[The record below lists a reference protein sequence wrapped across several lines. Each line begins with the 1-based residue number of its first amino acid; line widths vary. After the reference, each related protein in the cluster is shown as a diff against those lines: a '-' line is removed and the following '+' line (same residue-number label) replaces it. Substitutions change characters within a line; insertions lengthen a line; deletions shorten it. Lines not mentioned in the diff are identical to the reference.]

1 MLSTSFKWYCYSVVI
16 YYRKITII
24 IIIIERIIIKND
36 NEEIKVK
43 RSWEAG
49 VETQVVIYWLKQNLI
64 TKTWLMVGNLSN
76 FTLPPPSLSLSLL
89 LSLSPSLFL
98 VPLSLA
104 DSYRTTWAA
113 ISEKKN
119 TGFHKSEHDN
129 ATNAKISEWTN
140 DKGSCY
146 SIFISLTTTTTTAII
161 ISHQLFFN
169 TTATV
174 ALNAIVN
181 YLLQERCLN
190 YFKENKS

>member
-76 FTLPPPSLSLSLL
+76 FTLPPHSPPSLSLSLSLSLL
-89 LSLSPSLFL
+89 LCFSFRYLSLTVTEQHGRQFQKKKTPGSTKVNMTMPQMQRLVNERMIKVPTTVSLFHL
-98 VPLSLA
+98 LLLLLLLLLFLINFFLILLPL
-104 DSYRTTWAA
+104 
-113 ISEKKN
+113 
-119 TGFHKSEHDN
+119 
-129 ATNAKISEWTN
+129 
-140 DKGSCY
+140 
-146 SIFISLTTTTTTAII
+146 
-161 ISHQLFFN
+161 
-169 TTATV
+169 
-174 ALNAIVN
+174 
-181 YLLQERCLN
+181 LLWML
-190 YFKENKS
+190 